1 MSTYNEFSIQ
11 EVIPDLSNKRLII
24 ITNFKVDPQTILP
37 TNIALYNYD
46 LTSLETYQLIPD
58 NKNIFVVMNDY
69 PTNDTRYYLKI
80 KDLRDALGRTLK
92 TEFNDYIIFKN
103 EVKTKLEIV
112 SPKSRETVKSRVIPM
127 KIKVTELDEEKA
139 TTCRIEFSSD
149 NIFYNI
155 LNTVE
160 QDIVNG
166 EVSIDTTIEREG
178 QIYVRARAER
188 DNLVGDWS
196 ETICFNI
203 YTIPMES
210 INTNFLED
218 YLLTDDLFDDTVDLI
233 QTEIQDKTAI
243 ATNDGIFYLEFNKE
257 IQLPENYEVDED
269 GYVNLGTIMGFR
281 KELK

>member
-46 LTSLETYQLIPD
+46 QTSLETYQLIPD

-92 TEFNDYIIFKN
+92 TEFNDYIVFKN

-243 ATNDGIFYLEFNKE
+243 ATNDGVFYLEFNKE

>member
-46 LTSLETYQLIPD
+46 QTSLETYQLIPD

-218 YLLTDDLFDDTVDLI
+218 YLLTDDLFDDTVELI

-243 ATNDGIFYLEFNKE
+243 ATNDGVFYLEFNKE

-269 GYVNLGTIMGFR
+269 GYVNLGTIIGFR